1 MLPNIPDISQPS
13 IVANTYIVNGDSRSK
28 STKCLERSGMED
40 LNAKN
45 LKGEDFTD
53 EDVARITT
61 CIKDREEAESRV
73 IKAITIAIIAMICLG
88 LLWGFLS

>member
-1 MLPNIPDISQPS
+1 MLPNIPITMQTEA
-13 IVANTYIVNGDSRSK
+13 VTTTYIINHDDRSEV
-28 STKCLERSGMED
+28 TKCLERSGMED

-61 CIKDREEAESRV
+61 CIKDRKEERARILAV
-73 IKAITIAIIAMICLG
+73 IISAVILVFFLGIVWAI
-88 LLWGFLS
+88 LS